1 MTMAS
6 CLTTEAVETMA
17 WSQTTEAVED
27 IDADYVVDV
36 MQIITALRKKH
47 HPQVDCR
54 ASHMSTVGLVVE
66 GGSHISAV
74 VPGGTRAQTHFVC
87 PTPCLFTHFIPPA
100 GPPGPHSRTRTHT
113 QGRAIVISAGS
124 ASARATKSC

>member
-1 MTMAS
+1 MWCM
-6 CLTTEAVETMA
+6 TTETVETMA
-17 WSQTTEAVED
+17 WSQTTEVVEI
-27 IDADYVVDV
+27 IDPDYVVDV

-47 HPQVDCR
+47 HPQADCR

-87 PTPCLFTHFIPPA
+87 PTSCLCRHNNHARPLAHEAHPHTHA
-100 GPPGPHSRTRTHT
+100 HPHRSVR
-113 QGRAIVISAGS
+113 S
-124 ASARATKSC
+124 

>member
-1 MTMAS
+1 MTS
-6 CLTTEAVETMA
+6 CLTTEAVETME
-17 WSQTTEAVED
+17 WSQTTEAVEV

-74 VPGGTRAQTHFVC
+74 VPGGTCAQTHFVC
-87 PTPCLFTHFIPPA
+87 PIYVHTS
-100 GPPGPHSRTRTHT
+100 PHPQAHQALPHTRANAHA

-124 ASARATKSC
+124 ASVRATKSCW